1 MSSCHLGQ
9 LGHLGDLGHLF
20 HPVVKVIEVV
30 SVIKVIEDIKVI
42 DDRGHQGHRCHQCQQ
57 GHRGHQGQLCHL
69 GHLFTKLPSHHS
81 LVFNTTTNWLT
92 NGRTTLGLSGLLL
105 QYVYKAYRSAS
116 TKYMFSW
123 CRSFQQIER
132 VGSFNRLPNTSD
144 RAQNLKHLNLMFF
157 RGRDIRKH
165 FLREIGWRAQ

>member
-1 MSSCHLGQ
+1 MSSGHLGQ

-20 HPVVKVIEVV
+20 HLVVKVIEVV

-69 GHLFTKLPSHHS
+69 GHLFTKLPSYHS

-116 TKYMFSW
+116 TNTCSLDVV
-123 CRSFQQIER
+123 RSNRSKGSVVLTGYQIHQTEHR
-132 VGSFNRLPNTSD
+132 
-144 RAQNLKHLNLMFF
+144 
-157 RGRDIRKH
+157 I
-165 FLREIGWRAQ
+165 